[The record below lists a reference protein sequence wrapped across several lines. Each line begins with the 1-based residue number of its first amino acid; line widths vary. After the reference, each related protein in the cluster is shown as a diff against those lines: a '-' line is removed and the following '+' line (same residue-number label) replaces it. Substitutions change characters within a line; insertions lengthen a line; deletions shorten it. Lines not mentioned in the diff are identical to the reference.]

1 MICSIFSDTSALYS
15 NSNKHPRVLL
25 GKTKLYGGYS
35 EGQAETASDT
45 EAAPN
50 SQNPS
55 NASEDTSSD
64 SDASSSSA
72 SASASTITPAGTGTE
87 LETGTTETEIERI
100 VEENVVDNNNA
111 MGLPQFMTTL
121 VAPSN
126 RDIAFELQD
135 TDSYDEILSI
145 CEKIPAIS
153 TSVDKAMRITFADR
167 DDALLCALAV
177 QRLSYVSLKYAMAST
192 HETETHTWAGLDS
205 DRRFQ
210 QLTECVELNM
220 KDLSIRD
227 LSRYLRGLMALP
239 FQQEELVRSSM
250 DEFSER

>member
-1 MICSIFSDTSALYS
+1 MMCSIFSDTSALYS
-15 NSNKHPRVLL
+15 SSNKHPHVLL

-55 NASEDTSSD
+55 SASEDTSSD
-64 SDASSSSA
+64 SDASSIA
-72 SASASTITPAGTGTE
+72 PAGTGTGTE
-87 LETGTTETEIERI
+87 LETGTTETEIEKI